1 MSLMPAQTLEEFVPQ
16 MRKKGRIQVGMDA
29 DIVVFDP
36 ATVADK
42 ATYENANQP
51 AVGVQTVL
59 VDGGFVVQN
68 GALVLDAD
76 GGVPIRR
83 PVE

>member
-1 MSLMPAQTLEEFVPQ
+1 
-16 MRKKGRIQVGMDA
+16 MDA
-29 DIVVFDP
+29 NIVVFDP

-59 VDGGFVVQN
+59 VDR
-68 GALVLDAD
+68 ACAAC
-76 GGVPIRR
+76 RAT
-83 PVE
+83 